1 MWRTFLLVCMAGVI
15 QMHWGNAYAAA
26 QREGAEHGAAATRA
40 TATSIA
46 SLTLQK
52 DNTLLPRIALVIG
65 NNTYS
70 QDSDPVHDNAL
81 RDAEAMR
88 DTLRAHG
95 FDVIMRGNATPQQ
108 MRQAIREFGQRLRD
122 GGTGLFYFAGH
133 GMQIGRQTLLVPA
146 GLDVRTPA
154 RLVSE
159 GVDLNTVLQAMRTP
173 RAGALNLV
181 ILDTCLNNPFSSDV
195 TLDASAL
202 PANTM
207 IAYATAP
214 GGFAADGMHH
224 GVYTNTLLRTLNDA
238 SSSQDLAGLF
248 QRVATQVSEATDGE
262 QTPWIASSLA
272 SDGSLNGPVSR
283 TAMAALTFAASDNL
297 IVALHSRG
305 ILPKDSSE
313 QYEITFWDSIKDS
326 NYPSDYEAYLKA
338 YPNGRFATLAHARID
353 RLRAAASASAPS
365 TSPSATTSAAP
376 LVAPAV
382 APAPQAAR
390 PTPPASAAPQGHP
403 HAAVPPPTA
412 STAPPG
418 APSTPA
424 VAQKPATHAPSAVES
439 RDCATC
445 PIMIALPAGAFSMGS
460 STDDPSEKPVHH
472 VTIGAPFAIGKYEVT
487 VEQWNACAAANA
499 CQKLTPENN
508 TNKATPARDL
518 SWDDA
523 QQYVKWLSKT
533 TGKPYRLPTEAEW
546 EYADRG
552 GTTTAYWWGD
562 QMRKGNANCKD
573 CGDPWHK
580 EGPEAAGSFAPNPVG
595 LYDMNGN
602 VWEWVADCWHNSY
615 QGAPT
620 DGHAWDSPS
629 CDMRVIRGGSWREG
643 GSYMLSATRFKYSAS
658 VRQSQ
663 DGFRV
668 VKDLK

>member
-15 QMHWGNAYAAA
+15 QVHWGSAYAAA
-26 QREGAEHGAAATRA
+26 QRDGAEHGAAAMRT
-40 TATSIA
+40 TAA
-46 SLTLQK
+46 SSRPLTPQK
-52 DNTLLPRIALVIG
+52 NNTLPARIALVIG
-65 NNTYS
+65 NGTGGH
-70 QDSDPVHDNAL
+70 DADPVRDNAP
-81 RDAEAMR
+81 RDAEALR

-95 FDVIMRGNATPQQ
+95 FDVIMRTNATPQQ
-108 MRQAIREFGQRLRD
+108 MRQAIGEFRQRLRE

-133 GMQIGRQTLLVPA
+133 GLQIGTQTLLVPA
-146 GLDVRTPA
+146 GLDAHAPA
-154 RLVSE
+154 RWVSE
-159 GVDLNTVLQAMRTP
+159 SVDLNTVLQAMRAP
-173 RAGALNLV
+173 RADALNLV
-181 ILDTCLNNPFSSDV
+181 ILDTCLNNPFSSDL
-195 TLDASAL
+195 TPDTSAL
-202 PANTM
+202 PANTVV
-207 IAYATAP
+207 AYATAP
-214 GGFAADGMHH
+214 GGFAADGLRH
-224 GVYTNTLLRTLNDA
+224 GVYTNALLHVLNDA

-248 QRVATQVSEATDGE
+248 QRVATRVSEVTGGE

-272 SDGSLNGPVSR
+272 RDASLDEPVSR
-283 TAMAALTFAASDNL
+283 TAITTLTAATSDDP
-297 IVALHSRG
+297 IIALHSRG

-313 QYEITFWDSIKDS
+313 QYEITFWNSIKDS

-353 RLRAAASASAPS
+353 RLRAAAPASAPS

-376 LVAPAV
+376 AV
-382 APAPQAAR
+382 SPTPQAAR
-390 PTPPASAAPQGHP
+390 STPPASAAPQAHP
-403 HAAVPPPTA
+403 HAAAPTPTA
-412 STAPPG
+412 ATAALA
-418 APSTPA
+418 APSMPM
-424 VAQKPATHAPSAVES
+424 VAQKPTTHAPSAGES

-445 PIMIALPAGAFSMGS
+445 PIMIALPAGEFSMGS

-472 VTIGAPFAIGKYEVT
+472 VTIGTPFAIGKYEVT

-499 CQKLTPENN
+499 CQKLTPESN

-580 EGPEAAGSFAPNPVG
+580 EGPETAGSFAPNPVG